1 MRAMVITV
9 STRAAAGTYQ
19 DESGPVIARG
29 LQQLGFETRGPQ
41 IVPDGEPV
49 AQALRDAVAGHFDV
63 IVTTGGTGLN
73 PFDQTPQMTSR
84 VISYEVPGIAEA
96 IRMENFAKVPTSIL
110 SRGIAGVAITQD
122 SHWTYRSLIVNLPGS
137 PGGAQDGMTVLSKVL
152 PHVVSQLQGGDHQQ
166 GGGFGGGGGYGGA
179 QQPQPGGGGG
189 FGGAQQPQPGGGGYQ
204 GGFGGGGGFQGGGG
218 GYGGAQQP
226 PWGTH

>member
-1 MRAMVITV
+1 MVITV

-19 DESGPVIARG
+19 DESGPVIVRG
-29 LQQLGFETRGPQ
+29 LQQMGFETRGPQ

-49 AQALRDAVAGHFDV
+49 AQALRDAAAGHYDV

-96 IRMENFAKVPTSIL
+96 IRRENFEKVPTSIL

-137 PGGAQDGMTVLSKVL
+137 PGGAQDGITVLAKVL

-166 GGGFGGGGGYGGA
+166 GGGFGGGGGFQGGGA
-179 QQPQPGGGGG
+179 QP
-189 FGGAQQPQPGGGGYQ
+189 AGGGGYQ
-204 GGFGGGGGFQGGGG
+204 GGYGGGGGYQGGGGGGFQGGG

>member
-1 MRAMVITV
+1 MVITV

-19 DESGPVIARG
+19 DESGPVIVRG
-29 LQQLGFETRGPQ
+29 LQQMGFETRGPQ

-49 AQALRDAVAGHFDV
+49 AQALRDACAGHYDV
-63 IVTTGGTGLN
+63 IITTGGTGLN

-84 VISYEVPGIAEA
+84 VISFEVPGIAEA
-96 IRMENFAKVPTSIL
+96 IRMENFDKVPTSIL

-137 PGGAQDGMTVLSKVL
+137 PGGAQDGITVLAKVL
-152 PHVVSQLQGGDHQQ
+152 PHVVSQLQGGDHAR
-166 GGGFGGGGGYGGA
+166 GGGFGGGGG
-179 QQPQPGGGGG
+179 GGG
-189 FGGAQQPQPGGGGYQ
+189 FGGGPQQAPPGGGYQ
-204 GGFGGGGGFQGGGG
+204 GGYGAGGGYQGGGGGGGYQGGG

-226 PWGTH
+226 PWGTR

>member
-179 QQPQPGGGGG
+179 QQPQPGGGG
-189 FGGAQQPQPGGGGYQ
+189 YQ

>member
-9 STRAAAGTYQ
+9 STRAAAGTYG
-19 DESGPVIARG
+19 DESGPVIVRG
-29 LQQLGFETRGPQ
+29 LQALGFETRGPQ

-49 AQALRDAVAGHFDV
+49 AQALRDAVAGHYDV
-63 IVTTGGTGLN
+63 IITTGGTGLN

-96 IRMENFAKVPTSIL
+96 IRMENFDKVPTSIL

-137 PGGAQDGMTVLSKVL
+137 PGGAQDGINVLAKVL

-166 GGGFGGGGGYGGA
+166 GGGFGGGGG
-179 QQPQPGGGGG
+179 GGG
-189 FGGAQQPQPGGGGYQ
+189 FGGGGQQPAPGGGGYQ
-204 GGFGGGGGFQGGGG
+204 GGFGGGGGYQSGGAGGGFQGGG

>member
-1 MRAMVITV
+1 MVITV

>member
-1 MRAMVITV
+1 MVITV

-19 DESGPVIARG
+19 DESGPVIVRG
-29 LQQLGFETRGPQ
+29 LAQLGFETRGPQ

-49 AQALRDAVAGHFDV
+49 AQALRDAVAAHFDV
-63 IVTTGGTGLN
+63 IITTGGTGLN

-96 IRMENFAKVPTSIL
+96 IRMENFDKVPTAIL
-110 SRGIAGVAITQD
+110 SRGVAGVAITQD

-137 PGGAQDGMTVLSKVL
+137 PGGAQDGINVLAKVL

-166 GGGFGGGGGYGGA
+166 GGGFGGAGGAGGGYPAGQGGQA
-179 QQPQPGGGGG
+179 
-189 FGGAQQPQPGGGGYQ
+189 PGGGGYQ
-204 GGFGGGGGFQGGGG
+204 GGFGGAGGYQGGGGGFQGGG

-226 PWGTH
+226 PWGTR

>member
-1 MRAMVITV
+1 MVITV

-19 DESGPVIARG
+19 DESGPVIVRG
-29 LQQLGFETRGPQ
+29 LQQMGFETRGPQ

-49 AQALRDAVAGHFDV
+49 AQALRDACAGHYDV
-63 IVTTGGTGLN
+63 IITTGGTGLN

-96 IRMENFAKVPTSIL
+96 IRMENFDKVPTSIL

-137 PGGAQDGMTVLSKVL
+137 PGGAQDGITVLAKVL
-152 PHVVSQLQGGDHQQ
+152 PHVVSQLQGGDH
-166 GGGFGGGGGYGGA
+166 A
-179 QQPQPGGGGG
+179 RGGG
-189 FGGAQQPQPGGGGYQ
+189 FGGAGGAGGFGGGPQQAPPGGGYQ
-204 GGFGGGGGFQGGGG
+204 GGYGAGGGYQGGGGGGGYQGGG

-226 PWGTH
+226 PWGTR

>member
-1 MRAMVITV
+1 MVITV

-19 DESGPVIARG
+19 DESGPVIVRG
-29 LQQLGFETRGPQ
+29 LQQMGFETRGPQ

-49 AQALRDAVAGHFDV
+49 AQALRDAVAGHYDV
-63 IVTTGGTGLN
+63 VVTTGGTGLN
-73 PFDQTPQMTSR
+73 PFDQTPQMTAR

-137 PGGAQDGMTVLSKVL
+137 PGGAQDGITVLAKVL

-166 GGGFGGGGGYGGA
+166 GGGFGGGGGGGGYA
-179 QQPQPGGGGG
+179 GGGG
-189 FGGAQQPQPGGGGYQ
+189 QQQGGYQ

-218 GYGGAQQP
+218 GGGYGGAQQP